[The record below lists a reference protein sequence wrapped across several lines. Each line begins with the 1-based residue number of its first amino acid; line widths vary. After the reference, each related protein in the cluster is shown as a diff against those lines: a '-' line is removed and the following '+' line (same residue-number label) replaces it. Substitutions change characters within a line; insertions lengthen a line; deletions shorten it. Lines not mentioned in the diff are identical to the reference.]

1 MPDLN
6 LVRYNILETVIPPER
21 TAHEELIY
29 TTSPI
34 MAGAFYAQ
42 LTVTPASKYL
52 KVPRGYTVHLTAVN
66 ADTGAVL
73 FERPV
78 QSNYRV
84 GCRLPVGHRVTFRLA
99 MPPSEQKRVGLLRK
113 QVWNPRVTLFVGA
126 GTSGRVT
133 DESFL

>member
-6 LVRYNILETVIPPER
+6 LIRYNILEAAVPPER
-21 TAHEELIY
+21 TEHEELYY

-34 MAGAFYAQ
+34 MAGSFYAQ
-42 LTVTPASKYL
+42 LAVTPASRYL
-52 KVPRGYTVHLTAVN
+52 STPRGYTVHLTAIN

-78 QSNYRV
+78 QSNHRI
-84 GCRLPVGHRVTFRLA
+84 GCRIPPGHRVTFWLSL
-99 MPPSEQKRVGLLRK
+99 PPSEKRRVGIFRK

-126 GTSGRVT
+126 GTSGRVV
-133 DESFL
+133 DESLL